1 MTTLEEIGLNL
12 SDLDKAV
19 ITGYVSVRPHPDN
32 VNLLIYNYTP
42 KAQYE
47 RVWTTETLTCR
58 GLILNIPENEV
69 DVTVVA
75 RPFKKFF
82 NLGEA
87 EMPEGPFV
95 AQEKMDGSLGIIYL
109 APDGLPSVATRGS
122 FASDQAIWAT
132 KKLRSN
138 EKLVKLAKEIIADD
152 FTVLVEIIYPENR
165 IVLDYGDREVLVG
178 LTAIHNRTGL
188 DTDLEELGWPEPIA
202 PFCADFSMEILERQ
216 DDTTANREGVVLR
229 WADGTRLKVKF
240 EEYVRLHKIVTRV
253 TERSIWEMLSNG
265 HPIAS
270 LAEYVPDEFYEW
282 MNTVATGL
290 IEEFSAV
297 EKEALASLSSVDR
310 AASRKDQASLILE
323 GPHCGIVFKMLDGKA
338 YKDQIWA
345 QIKPSAERSFEE
357 V

>member
-1 MTTLEEIGLNL
+1 MTTLEEIGLDATCL
-12 SDLDKAV
+12 KDAV
-19 ITGYVSVRPHPDN
+19 NDGFISRRPHPDN
-32 VNLLIYNYTP
+32 SSFWIYNYTP
-42 KAQYE
+42 KSQYD
-47 RVWTTETLTCR
+47 RHWTNETLSCR
-58 GLILNIPENEV
+58 GLILDESTTPPRV
-69 DVTVVA
+69 AA

-95 AQEKMDGSLGIIYL
+95 AQEKMDGSLGIVYQ
-109 APDGLPSVATRGS
+109 LPGEMPAVATRGS

-138 EKLVKLAKEIIADD
+138 EKLLAIAEEIIAANL
-152 FTVLVEIIYPENR
+152 TVLVEIIYPENR

-178 LTAIHNRTGL
+178 LTAIHNQTGK
-188 DTDLEELGWPEPIA
+188 DADLEELGWPEPIA
-202 PFCADFSMEILERQ
+202 PFCADFSMEILNHQ
-216 DDTTANREGVVLR
+216 DETTTNREGVVLR
-229 WADGTRLKVKF
+229 WVDGTRLKVKF

-282 MNTVATGL
+282 MNTIATGL
-290 IEEFSAV
+290 IEQFSAI
-297 EKEALASLSSVDR
+297 EKEALTSLSEVDR
-310 AASRKDQASLILE
+310 AASRKDQASSILE
-323 GPHCGIVFKMLDGKA
+323 GPHCGIVFKMLDAKA

-345 QIKPSAERSFEE
+345 QIKPSVERSFET